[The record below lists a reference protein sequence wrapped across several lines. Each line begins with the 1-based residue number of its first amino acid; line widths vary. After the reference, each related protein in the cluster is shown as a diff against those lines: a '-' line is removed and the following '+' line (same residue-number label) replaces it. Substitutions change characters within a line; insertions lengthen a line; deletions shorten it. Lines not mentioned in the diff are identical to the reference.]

1 MKKNTKKSTNKKLA
15 SAVAKNKE
23 ANTKKLGNAVV
34 KGKKAA
40 KIKQS
45 LIVAAQRKAVAAK
58 KKAAATRNSFRRALY
73 RANKM
78 IKSNNSFYKKELSM
92 KEFKKEYE
100 DFGKRTGMLKG
111 KNLDKNLKT
120 FLANEISN
128 RTPKQCESA
137 VDNLIEHLND
147 AVDALNELKS
157 NNELKSDINKL
168 SNTYQKYIQV
178 LIKAGALKT
187 DEEFEKSYG
196 MKSYSIIEE
205 KIPNKEDLL
214 TVNDKYLKFKRIL
227 VEYFGDKEYSE
238 AYGS

>member
-1 MKKNTKKSTNKKLA
+1 MKKNSNKSTNKKLA

-23 ANTKKLGNAVV
+23 ANTKKLGNTVV

-40 KIKQS
+40 KLKKSI
-45 LIVAAQRKAVAAK
+45 IVDPKM
-58 KKAAATRNSFRRALY
+58 KAAAIRNSFRRALY

-187 DEEFEKSYG
+187 EDKEGDK
-196 MKSYSIIEE
+196 KIYSIIKE

-214 TVNDKYLKFKRIL
+214 AVNNKYLNFKRIL
-227 VEYFGDKEYSE
+227 IGYFGDEEYSE